1 MKHLLFVAF
10 LLFFVVNVDGQGPR
24 PVDRVDAFAGSAAQP
39 GVDKARVMEYFQEQE
54 YTAALDYLR
63 PALEADSANVL
74 LLGWAGYAWYMS
86 DRFRESEDCYRRVL
100 RVDSGS
106 ISALHYLL
114 LIGDSVSVEMDYAR
128 RLVALQPRKSAWWR
142 IMGGLWAKEGKG
154 DSAFGCF
161 STAYRLA
168 PGDVRAVVS
177 YADALIDRRSY
188 AQADTILDSALVV
201 DSLNISLLKL
211 RIRSAYLAQDYGT
224 VSIPGERLVRSGD
237 PSVVALTQVAL
248 AYYNSKLYKDCIR
261 VCEHMLGLGLQL
273 ESVYYY
279 EARAC
284 TKIKEYARSNEL
296 LNFALS
302 KAISGTAEWYF
313 DARSDNFEALKEYKQ
328 ALRNIDT
335 AYYLF
340 KDPLTLYNC
349 GRLAETGLHNL
360 ALARG
365 YYRRYLVLAEPKTAE
380 EKRAYMYVKKRWGG
394 GKK

>member
-1 MKHLLFVAF
+1 MKHLLSISI
-10 LLFFVVNVDGQGPR
+10 LLFSVVSGFAQGT
-24 PVDRVDAFAGSAAQP
+24 ALTAETHFGSAAQP

-54 YTAALDYLR
+54 YSAAVDYLR
-63 PALEADSANVL
+63 PALEADSGNIL

-100 RVDSGS
+100 RIDSSDVG
-106 ISALHYLL
+106 ALHYLL
-114 LIGDSVSVEMDYAR
+114 LIGDSVSVEIDYAR
-128 RLVALQPRKSAWWR
+128 RLVALQPKKSAWWR
-142 IMGGLWAKEGKG
+142 IMGGLWAKERKW

-161 STAYRLA
+161 SQAYRLA

-177 YADALIDRRSY
+177 YTDALIDKRLFS
-188 AQADTILDSALVV
+188 QADTILDSALVV
-201 DSLNISLLKL
+201 DSMDVSLLKL
-211 RIRSAYLAQDYGT
+211 RIRSAYMAQDYAA

-248 AYYNSKLYKDCIR
+248 AYYDSKLYKDCIR
-261 VCEHMLGLGLQL
+261 VCEHMIRLGLQM
-273 ESVYYY
+273 EAVYYY

-313 DARSDNFEALKEYKQ
+313 DARSDNFEALKDYGK
-328 ALRNIDT
+328 ALANIDT

-340 KDPLTLYNC
+340 KDPVTLYNC
-349 GRLAETGLHNL
+349 GRLAESRLHNL
-360 ALARG
+360 VLARS
-365 YYRRYLVLAEPKTAE
+365 YYRRYLAVAQPKTAE
-380 EKRAYMYVKKRWGG
+380 EKRAYRYVKERWGG
-394 GKK
+394 KK